1 MCSPG
6 PGNDYFNKESIN
18 LYSSIFNSLS
28 SVFRNVKPV
37 VGNKLYFI
45 ASDKEALIVISAS

>member
-28 SVFRNVKPV
+28 AVFRNVIPIA
-37 VGNKLYFI
+37 GNKLYFI
-45 ASDKEALIVISAS
+45 ASDKELSVSFCI